1 MFRDYTYR
9 GETQYDVEIVSD
21 SGKVVVVQIFIGWW
35 SPWKLFLHDRDK
47 FSHDLIHLISGEQV
61 SYLSK
66 QRKLPGTNISHW
78 W

>member
-9 GETQYDVEIVSD
+9 GETQYHVEIVSD

-47 FSHDLIHLISGEQV
+47 FSHDLIHLISGKQV